1 MRILTVANHLGS
13 RGGLERTQL
22 AMCRALAERGHT
34 VDIAYVSA
42 GDFAEDWQSFA
53 RQMIRIEGSLP
64 RARRPVR
71 TVIGVIRGIV
81 DAVRVRP
88 DVVYVFRP
96 LDIPF
101 AVVVG
106 LLRRAPVVFHLC
118 LPYQNKQPF
127 VVRWS
132 LRHVAL
138 TLSVSHDTA
147 SLWRDSGLR
156 PTAIEVVHTGIDMD
170 HYVPAPDEARRT
182 TRDEIGVAPDAF
194 MVLFAGRIE
203 AAKGVD
209 VLVRAFELVSSDVPG
224 ARLVIVG
231 APSLFADPVDVERY
245 TRELRGIGSSG
256 AILWMEA
263 RKDVVPLIQ
272 TADVVVAPSRWAE
285 PFSRSVIEPLACG
298 VPVVATRVGGN
309 AEILADWLDKYLVP
323 ADDVA
328 ALAERIESLNAWR
341 AEDPGLGD
349 RCRDAV
355 RVRLSLDG
363 EVDAVE
369 SALTSLARTPGP
381 AK

>member
-1 MRILTVANHLGS
+1 MDS
-13 RGGLERTQL
+13 D
-22 AMCRALAERGHT
+22 LAES
-34 VDIAYVSA
+34 VAALKDIFS
-42 GDFAEDWQSFA
+42 
-53 RQMIRIEGSLP
+53 R
-64 RARRPVR
+64 
-71 TVIGVIRGIV
+71 RGIQ
-81 DAVRVRP
+81 ATFGKAEP
-88 DVVYVFRP
+88 
-96 LDIPF
+96 
-101 AVVVG
+101 AVVEE
-106 LLRRAPVVFHLC
+106 LR
-118 LPYQNKQPF
+118 KT
-127 VVRWS
+127 
-132 LRHVAL
+132 LR
-138 TLSVSHDTA
+138 
-147 SLWRDSGLR
+147 
-156 PTAIEVVHTGIDMD
+156 
-170 HYVPAPDEARRT
+170 VPSRFRSFLQA
-182 TRDEIGVAPDAF
+182 
-194 MVLFAGRIE
+194 
-203 AAKGVD
+203 
-209 VLVRAFELVSSDVPG
+209 
-224 ARLVIVG
+224 
-231 APSLFADPVDVERY
+231 ADPVDVERY

-309 AEILADWLDKYLVP
+309 AEILADWLDEYLVP